1 MQQQVN
7 ANVSLP
13 QGYYIVYGG
22 QFESAQEASRTIG
35 ILSLLVLAGTVLL
48 LTTALGS
55 IRDSLIILVNL
66 PLALIG
72 GVIGVFV
79 SGGILSVASLVGLI
93 TLFGVATRNGIML
106 VTHIRHL
113 MEEEGEQFRAAVE
126 RGALERLSPILMTAL
141 SSGLALLPLV
151 FRAGDPGSEILTPMA
166 IVILCG
172 LITSTVLNLV
182 VVPALYLKFGQ
193 PLTAQAG
200 EVTEPAKLG
209 EQ

>member
-1 MQQQVN
+1 MLSFFV
-7 ANVSLP
+7 L
-13 QGYYIVYGG
+13 GG
-22 QFESAQEASRTIG
+22 I
-35 ILSLLVLAGTVLL
+35 ILL
-48 LTTALGS
+48 LTTALRS
-55 IRDSLIILVNL
+55 LRDAFIILVNL

-93 TLFGVATRNGIML
+93 TLFGIATRNGIML

-113 MEEEGEQFRAAVE
+113 MEEEGQRFRAAVE

-151 FRAGDPGSEILTPMA
+151 FRAGHPGSEILTPMA

-172 LITSTVLNLV
+172 LVTSTMLNLV
-182 VVPALYLKFGQ
+182 VVPVLYLKFGR
-193 PLTAQAG
+193 PLAERAG
-200 EVTEPAKLG
+200 EGRAGRAGRAGG
-209 EQ
+209 ER